1 MLFHSDP
8 KLLKFFRVRPHSLFR
23 LATIVA
29 TISMLSACAT
39 HTTTPEP
46 AEVEELVIQTQSI
59 EDVSVSVGILTGD
72 QAIAQFGADLS
83 DEDLQAVWLRIDNQ
97 SDQKLWL
104 LVAALDPHYYS
115 ADEAAFLFRDETNDE
130 ELDELRQRFRN
141 LSIRY
146 LLPAND
152 VNEGFLLVPLAEGG
166 RYVNVQ
172 LAGHERLLKFGFAV
186 PLPDGDFDY
195 ERLHPE
201 EIYAGQELPD
211 LEIDQFREWLEA
223 LPCCTADSD
232 GDEGGDPLNLAI
244 IGEPDDLL
252 TALSRSGWSFTHRIT
267 LRTIQRVIG
276 SAISGDEYPVAPVSA
291 LYTFDRKQ
299 DIALQRARTTIAQ
312 RNHMR
317 LWLAPVTVLG
327 KSVWVGQVSRD
338 IGVKF
343 TSKSATLTTH
353 VIDPAVDEARE
364 YVLQSLLTH
373 SAVARFG
380 FVRAM
385 EPSTSEDPNTNLM
398 DDPYFTEG
406 LRLVVLLADEP
417 VSPERARNLH
427 WEEAEG
433 PIAPVQTIVPT
444 TEN

>member
-1 MLFHSDP
+1 MPFNPESNLFNFFQEGWN
-8 KLLKFFRVRPHSLFR
+8 KFFR
-23 LATIVA
+23 LATLVA
-29 TISMLSACAT
+29 TVSLLGACAT
-39 HTTTPEP
+39 SSPTPEP
-46 AEVEELVIQTQSI
+46 AEPEELVIQTQTI
-59 EDVSVSVGILTGD
+59 EDVSVSVGILTGE
-72 QAIAQFGADLS
+72 QARAQFGADLS

-104 LVAALDPHYYS
+104 LVAALDPRYYS
-115 ADEAAFLFRDETNDE
+115 PDEAAFLFKDNTNNV
-130 ELDELRQRFRN
+130 ELDKLRQKFRD

-146 LLPAND
+146 LLPPDD
-152 VNEGFLLVPLAEGG
+152 VNEGYLLVPLAEGG

-201 EIYAGQELPD
+201 EIYSGQELTN

-223 LPCCTADSD
+223 LPCCTTDSD
-232 GDEGGDPLNLAI
+232 GDYEGDPLNLAI

-252 TALSRSGWSFTHRIT
+252 TALSKSEWSFTHRIT
-267 LRTIQRVIG
+267 LRTIQREIG
-276 SAISGDEYPVAPVSA
+276 SALSGDEYPVAPVSA
-291 LYTFDRKQ
+291 LYTFDRMQ

-343 TSKSATLTTH
+343 TSKSVTLTTH

-373 SAVARFG
+373 NAVARFG
-380 FVRAM
+380 FVKAM
-385 EPSTSEDPNTNLM
+385 QPSNSEDPNTNLT
-398 DDPYFTEG
+398 DDPYFTDG

-433 PIAPVQTIVPT
+433 PIAPVQNIVPT